1 MQDGDPAYLPG
12 AAMDDIDQTLARIE
26 RDLYEGVLDDEKWA
40 QALAGIAQLAGA
52 PYACLMSRNAD
63 SGYFEFL
70 ETVDTPEAAIKA
82 YNEEFHRLNP
92 INTLPVLRRPG
103 EQYLDTRALGER
115 LERLPFYQ
123 DFLRPH
129 DISFMMGHK
138 VGTFEGVDCNLSIHR
153 TLGEAPFDEHS
164 AARVARLHDV
174 LERGF
179 KLRFRLRALEQENLW
194 SRGALD
200 RLSCPIL
207 VADEQARVLQANR
220 AADQWLSSR
229 RSMLDHAGHARFALP
244 RIRHIL
250 RQACGVEGGMRS
262 AALRLPDQHGMQ
274 LLIAVPLPQAQAE
287 SRGIQRRAAMLVV
300 LDSNA
305 APPLPQTLL
314 QSIFGLTPAE
324 IRLMSLLA
332 RQDSIGEAAETL
344 AISRETARTQL
355 KAILRK
361 TGARRQQELMHLA
374 TRLGMVPEVGP
385 EP

>member
-1 MQDGDPAYLPG
+1 MPNPFVRPG
-12 AAMDDIDQTLARIE
+12 AAVSDIDQTLKDIE
-26 RDLYEGVLDDEKWA
+26 RDLYEGVLDDGKWK
-40 QALAGIAQLAGA
+40 QALAGIARLAGA
-52 PYACLMSRNAD
+52 PYACLMSRNVD

-82 YNEEFHRLNP
+82 YNDEFHLLNP
-92 INTLPVLRRPG
+92 INTLPVLQRPG

-115 LERLPFYQ
+115 LEKLPFYQ

-138 VGTFEGVDCNLSIHR
+138 VGIFEGTDCNLSIHR
-153 TLGEAPFDEHS
+153 TRGDAPFDEQS

-174 LERGF
+174 LERSF

-207 VADEQARVLQANR
+207 IADEQARVLQANR
-220 AADQWLSSR
+220 AADQWLGSR
-229 RSMLDHAGHARFALP
+229 RAMLDHLGGSRFALP
-244 RIRHIL
+244 RIRNIL
-250 RQACGVEGGMRS
+250 RQACGAEGKMRS
-262 AALRLPDQHGMQ
+262 AALRLPDDRGMQ

-300 LDSNA
+300 LESGT

-332 RQDSIGEAAETL
+332 RQDSVGEAAETL
-344 AISRETARTQL
+344 AISRETARAQL

-374 TRLGMVPEVGP
+374 TQLGMVPEVA
-385 EP
+385 ER